1 MSKNNDLRRDEI
13 KKYILTKEKVKV
25 EELATMLSVS
35 LETIRSDLSFLENTG
50 LLYRTH
56 GGATLRNAIV
66 DLPMDIRIKENAEE
80 KKQIAYKAIN
90 FINDDD
96 VIYIDPSSTALPL
109 GRLLRLKKNLTIVTN
124 SFELI
129 PIIAESEHKL
139 VIVGGDYLK
148 SGKRMVGGYA
158 IDVIKTIRYD
168 LAIFGM
174 DGCKGLD
181 GPGIMGREEIF
192 LNKAVMKRTNRSMI
206 LTDSTKFD
214 KVGKFQYARFEEIDI
229 FITDSLSDEYSKKIN
244 AKTIVEAMKK

>member
-1 MSKNNDLRRDEI
+1 MSKNNDSRRDEI
-13 KKYILTKEKVKV
+13 KKYILTKEKVRV
-25 EELATMLSVS
+25 EELASMLNVS

-66 DLPMDIRIKENAEE
+66 DLPMDIRIKEKAEE

-129 PIIAESEHKL
+129 PIIAESDHKL
-139 VIVGGDYLK
+139 IIVGGDYLK
-148 SGKRMVGGYA
+148 AGKRMVGGYA
-158 IDVIKTIRYD
+158 TDVIRTIHYD

-174 DGCKGLD
+174 DGCKEIN

-192 LNKAVMKRTNRSMI
+192 LNSEVMKRTSKSMI
-206 LTDSTKFD
+206 LSDSSKFD
-214 KVGKFQYARFEEIDI
+214 KIGKYQYTTFEEIDI
-229 FITDSLSDEYSKKIN
+229 FITDVLSDEDRKRVN
-244 AKTIVEAMKK
+244 AKTVVEAMKK